1 MLRISK
7 AAILAALLTAAT
19 LAHAGFTGTD
29 VFLPSVGARPGVPP
43 AVWYT
48 TVWVHNPN
56 GTPANVTF
64 YLLERQENLSP
75 RTFTDTIP
83 PGDTRRYDDA
93 VRSMFGVEVFGAIRV
108 TSNVRVLVGSRI
120 YSQSGTRLEDSVGQ
134 FFAGIPASF
143 AIGSGESTELTGAW
157 QTKPDANSLF
167 RYNFGFVEVTGTGQ
181 ATVEV
186 QVKSASG
193 ALLGSR
199 SYTVR
204 RWEQLQRAFRDEF
217 PAVDTTNAR
226 LTVVVTGGTGR
237 VIVFG
242 SLVAQGSQDPT
253 TFEMLFKDSLLAE
266 YSSGGTITGVT
277 AGAGLTGGGTSG
289 NVTVSVATGGI
300 TSAMIQDGAVAS
312 ADLADGGV
320 STAKLAD
327 NAVTSGKIQDG
338 AVASADLAN
347 GAVTKAKLAAS
358 GGTSGQVLGTDG
370 TNLVWQAAGSGGGG
384 ITGVTAGDGLTG
396 GGTSGNVTLSVATG
410 GIRDVMIQDTAAV
423 KRLNGL
429 SGLVNLVA
437 GSNVSIT
444 PSGQNL
450 TISATPGGGGG
461 DITAV
466 NAGPGLAGGGTSGDV
481 TLSVATGGITSA
493 MIQDGTI
500 QLLDMGVGSVN
511 SDIIVNGSVGAAD
524 LGTNAVATTN
534 IQNGA
539 VTDPKIASVA
549 WSKVT
554 GAPAS
559 FPPSGTAG
567 GDLGGTYPNPAVTK
581 LQGRAVANVNPG
593 TGEVLKWSGSAWTP
607 TADSGLTL
615 PYAGTVNSADAAIT
629 VTNTGS
635 GHGLVGLSGA
645 GWGVYGNSSTRG
657 VYGYT
662 NFGCGVW
669 AEAGSPAGSA
679 LYAIHNSSGNRGYI
693 GTSTNGVYGKAMG
706 SGHGV
711 LGQSNG
717 NGLGNEAVYAEAL
730 SAGGIALHA
739 IANSTDAA
747 AVFSN
752 TGSGDLIKAFSSG
765 GNLRFRVSN
774 VGNVTADGTF
784 TGGGADFAELLPA
797 RQPLA
802 PGEVV
807 AIAAD
812 GKLTRSSEPYQTS
825 LLGVVSTQPGFLGD
839 FYRDLPEEGKVP
851 LAVVGVVPVKVCD
864 EGGPIRP
871 GDPLTSSS
879 QPGVAMRATRWVPGA
894 ILGKALG
901 SLEGREGTVNVLV
914 LLR

>member
-1 MLRISK
+1 MSRTAK
-7 AAILAALLTAAT
+7 ATIPAALALASVAT
-19 LAHAGFTGTD
+19 LALAGFTGTD

-56 GTPANVTF
+56 PAAASVTF

-83 PGDTRRYDDA
+83 AGDTKRYDNA
-93 VRSMFGVEVFGAIRV
+93 VKTMFGVETFGALRV
-108 TSNVRVLVGSRI
+108 TSNVKVMVGSRI
-120 YSQSGTRLEDSVGQ
+120 YSQSGTRLEDAVGQ
-134 FFAGIPASF
+134 FFAGVPASF
-143 AIGSGESTELTGAW
+143 AIGSGESTELTGVW
-157 QTKPDANSLF
+157 QTKPDADSLF
-167 RYNFGFVEVTGTGQ
+167 RYNFGFVEVTGTGP

-186 QVKSASG
+186 RVKSASG
-193 ALLGSR
+193 ALLGSK

-204 RWEQLQRAFRDEF
+204 RWEQLQRGFKDEF

-226 LTVVVTGGTGR
+226 LTAVVTGGTGK
-237 VIVFG
+237 VIAFG
-242 SLVAQGSQDPT
+242 SLVAQASQDPT

-266 YSSGGTITGVT
+266 HSPGGTITGVT
-277 AGAGLTGGGTSG
+277 AGEGLTGGGT
-289 NVTVSVATGGI
+289 T
-300 TSAMIQDGAVAS
+300 
-312 ADLADGGV
+312 
-320 STAKLAD
+320 
-327 NAVTSGKIQDG
+327 
-338 AVASADLAN
+338 
-347 GAVTKAKLAAS
+347 
-358 GGTSGQVLGTDG
+358 
-370 TNLVWQAAGSGGGG
+370 
-384 ITGVTAGDGLTG
+384 
-396 GGTSGNVTLSVATG
+396 GNVTLSVATG
-410 GIRDVMIQDTAAV
+410 GIRDVMLQDTAAV

-466 NAGPGLAGGGTSGDV
+466 IAGAGLAGGGTSGDV
-481 TLSVATGGITSA
+481 TLSVATGGITGA

-500 QLLDMGVGSVN
+500 QLIDMAVGSVN
-511 SDIIVNGSVGAAD
+511 SDTIVNGSVGAAD
-524 LGTNAVATTN
+524 LATNAVATAN

-554 GAPAS
+554 GAPTS
-559 FPPSGTAG
+559 FPPSGAAG
-567 GDLGGTYPNPAVTK
+567 GDLTGNYPDPTVRN
-581 LQGRAVANVNPG
+581 LRGRPLSTAAPG
-593 TGEVLKWSGSAWTP
+593 TGEVLKWTGSAWTP
-607 TADSGLTL
+607 MSDSGLIM
-615 PYAGTVNSADAAIT
+615 PYSGSGSSGDYLFKIENTGAQGAIEGRCSGGNCIRAQSSSPMGAAVLGVATVNTASGVWGTGAAGGIGVRGTGDPGVFGYSESASAAGVKGHNPNHWGVHGQT
-629 VTNTGS
+629 ES
-635 GHGLVGLSGA
+635 GY
-645 GWGVYGNSSTRG
+645 GVYGQATTGYGVYALASSTG
-657 VYGYT
+657 T
-662 NFGCGVW
+662 
-669 AEAGSPAGSA
+669 A
-679 LYAIHNSSGNRGYI
+679 LYATHSGGNHGYI
-693 GTSTNGVYGKAMG
+693 GASANGVYGKATS

-711 LGQSNG
+711 MGQSNG

-730 SAGGIALHA
+730 GSGGIALHA
-739 IANSTDAA
+739 IANSTDASTVITNA
-747 AVFSN
+747 
-752 TGSGDLIKAFSSG
+752 GSGDLIKAFSAG
-765 GNLRFRVSN
+765 GNLRFRVNN

-784 TGGGADFAELLPA
+784 TGGGADLAELLPA
-797 RQPLA
+797 REPLA

-812 GKLTRSSEPYQTS
+812 GTLTRSSEPYQTS
-825 LLGVVSTQPGFLGD
+825 LLGVVSTRPGFVGD
-839 FYRDLPEEGKVP
+839 FYRDVPEEKKAA
-851 LAVVGVVPVKVCD
+851 LAVVGVVPVQVCD

-901 SLEGREGTVNVLV
+901 RLEGREGTVNVLV